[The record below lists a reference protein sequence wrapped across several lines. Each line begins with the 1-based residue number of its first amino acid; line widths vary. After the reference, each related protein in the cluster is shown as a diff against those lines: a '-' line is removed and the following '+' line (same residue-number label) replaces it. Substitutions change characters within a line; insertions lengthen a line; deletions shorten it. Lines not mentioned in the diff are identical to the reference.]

1 MELTIISRF
10 QRLQA
15 STKSLLHSLFL
26 LSFSAF
32 AEGMSLRYGVA
43 IFGVYEGGLEKRGTP
58 PCVGVRLGMGVM
70 CCLFLIYFVLC
81 CEQGVLHQCAD
92 GHWTY
97 AARNWGDEAAKWSHF
112 VEIHIAVEFESAL
125 GLGGW

>member
-1 MELTIISRF
+1 MDINSPVKLIIKHFYESTFFRE
-10 QRLQA
+10 RHIAA
-15 STKSLLHSLFL
+15 SKH
-26 LSFSAF
+26 

-43 IFGVYEGGLEKRGTP
+43 IFGVYERCLEKRGTP

-70 CCLFLIYFVLC
+70 CCLFLIYFMLC

-97 AARNWGDEAAKWSHF
+97 AAWNRGDEAAKWSHF

-125 GLGGW
+125 GFGGW